1 MKYVYG
7 RKKWLAAGIAALLI
21 SGTGAVSDVL
31 AAPVYTSGITTKAKK
46 DKATFGSAY
55 KVENGVNQ
63 YNLEDGSKSVST
75 ALITLRVLRR
85 GKERHP
91 LSPWVTG
98 QERCPLILPAAKQE
112 IRRGRGF
119 SHLTGAG

>member
-1 MKYVYG
+1 MAEKV
-7 RKKWLAAGIAALLI
+7 AGSRYSSIAYQRHRSSFGCA
-21 SGTGAVSDVL
+21 GGAGLYFRYHDQ
-31 AAPVYTSGITTKAKK
+31 GKK

-55 KVENGVNQ
+55 KVENGVNK

>member
-46 DKATFGSAY
+46 IRQLSEVPIKWKTVLISIIWKTD
-55 KVENGVNQ
+55 Q
-63 YNLEDGSKSVST
+63 KSVST

>member
-55 KVENGVNQ
+55 KVENGVNK
-63 YNLEDGSKSVST
+63 YNDGGGS
-75 ALITLRVLRR
+75 ALRR
-85 GKERHP
+85 RG
-91 LSPWVTG
+91 
-98 QERCPLILPAAKQE
+98 
-112 IRRGRGF
+112 GRGGQ
-119 SHLTGAG
+119 SGGDGAVQLCPKRDGGGPGLPREE

>member
-55 KVENGVNQ
+55 K
-63 YNLEDGSKSVST
+63 
-75 ALITLRVLRR
+75 
-85 GKERHP
+85 
-91 LSPWVTG
+91 
-98 QERCPLILPAAKQE
+98 
-112 IRRGRGF
+112 
-119 SHLTGAG
+119 